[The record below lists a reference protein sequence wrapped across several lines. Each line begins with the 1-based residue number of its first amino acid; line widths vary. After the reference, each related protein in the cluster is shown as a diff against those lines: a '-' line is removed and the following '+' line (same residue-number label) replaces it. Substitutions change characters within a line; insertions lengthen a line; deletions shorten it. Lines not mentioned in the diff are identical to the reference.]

1 MLTGLI
7 FPKEICL
14 GKTNSNQFSKSDGKN
29 YEIRE
34 LLE

>member
-1 MLTGLI
+1 MFTGVI

-14 GKTNSNQFSKSDGKN
+14 GKTNSDQFSKTDGKN

-34 LLE
+34 LLQ